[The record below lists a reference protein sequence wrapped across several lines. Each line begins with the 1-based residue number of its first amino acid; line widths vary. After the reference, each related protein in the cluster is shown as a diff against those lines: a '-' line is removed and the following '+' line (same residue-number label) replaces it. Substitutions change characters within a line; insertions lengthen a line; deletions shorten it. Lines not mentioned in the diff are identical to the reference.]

1 MSRFAGERTVVVGL
15 GVSGTAAAEVLAA
28 EGASVL
34 VSEARPAPDV
44 ELPAALRDL
53 GVEVAAGGNAPE
65 HLESATIVVPSPGVP
80 PDAPILREA
89 ARRGIPIWGELELGA
104 RVCETPYLG
113 VTGTNG
119 KTTTVELLA
128 ACLRAGG
135 VDAVACG
142 NVGHPFPTAARA
154 GHEALVVEAS
164 SFQLR
169 FQESFHPRVS
179 VLLNLAPDH
188 LDWHGSFEA
197 YRDAKA
203 RIYGN
208 QSDGDTHIGNRDDPV
223 AARVSW
229 AAPCSVRWFRTIRPV
244 DGEIGYDPDGE
255 LVSRI
260 GEGARLGWVDGDR
273 AGFRA
278 DAAAAAGAA
287 LAFGVTPDSVAAGIA
302 GFGPLGH
309 RGETVAV
316 VDGVRFI
323 DNSKATNV
331 HATLAALAAV
341 HDAVLIAGG
350 RAKGV
355 DLSPLLGARGRI
367 AALVAIGEAAP
378 DLLRLFDG
386 VVPAEPADSIE
397 EAVVAAHRLAP
408 SGGAVLLAPAC
419 ASWDMFRDYT
429 ERGDR
434 FATAARALA
443 HEVGARG

>member
-1 MSRFAGERTVVVGL
+1 M
-15 GVSGTAAAEVLAA
+15 
-28 EGASVL
+28 
-34 VSEARPAPDV
+34 
-44 ELPAALRDL
+44 
-53 GVEVAAGGNAPE
+53 
-65 HLESATIVVPSPGVP
+65 
-80 PDAPILREA
+80 
-89 ARRGIPIWGELELGA
+89 
-104 RVCETPYLG
+104 
-113 VTGTNG
+113 
-119 KTTTVELLA
+119 
-128 ACLRAGG
+128 
-135 VDAVACG
+135 
-142 NVGHPFPTAARA
+142 
-154 GHEALVVEAS
+154 
-164 SFQLR
+164 
-169 FQESFHPRVS
+169 
-179 VLLNLAPDH
+179 
-188 LDWHGSFEA
+188 
-197 YRDAKA
+197 
-203 RIYGN
+203 
-208 QSDGDTHIGNRDDPV
+208 
-223 AARVSW
+223 SW
-229 AAPCSVRWFRTIRPV
+229 AAPCPVRWFRTIRPV

-260 GEGARLGWVDGDR
+260 GQGARLGWVDGDR

-302 GFGPLGH
+302 GFEPLAH

-378 DLLRLFDG
+378 DLLKLFDG
-386 VVPAEPADSIE
+386 VVPAEPAGSIE
-397 EAVVAAHRLAP
+397 EAVVAAHRLVP

-419 ASWDMFRDYT
+419 ASWDMFHDYA